1 MSERLLFDCLFE
13 FPTGF
18 KLQTQFSSTSNIL
31 ALTGPSGSGKT
42 TILNLIAG
50 LYQPQCG
57 TITLGNTVFTSTRDK
72 IFVPPHKRGIG
83 VLFQDHRLF
92 PHMNCYSN
100 LLFGRH
106 HQKMTSSSLEE
117 VVEELELQSF
127 LRRFPRELSGGQRQR
142 VALGRALLSN
152 PSLLLLDEPMTSI
165 EPQLQEKISRFIKK
179 FVAEKEVTTLLVSHT
194 NDLVTR
200 LADEVFAIDAPS
212 PTHANSISSS
222 R

>member
-1 MSERLLFDCLFE
+1 MPDQLVFDCFFE

-18 KLQTQFSSTSNIL
+18 KLETQFSSASNIL

-50 LYQPQCG
+50 LYQPQRG

-83 VLFQDHRLF
+83 FLFQDHRLF
-92 PHMNCYSN
+92 PHMNCYAN
-100 LLFGRH
+100 LLFGRRRK
-106 HQKMTSSSLEE
+106 KMSSYNPTE
-117 VVEELELQSF
+117 VVEELELQS
-127 LRRFPRELSGGQRQR
+127 LLQRFPHELSGGQRQR

-165 EPQLQEKISRFIKK
+165 EPQLQEKIARFIKK
-179 FVAEKEVTTLLVSHT
+179 FVNEKEVTTLLVSHT
-194 NDLVTR
+194 NDLVTQ
-200 LADEVFAIDAPS
+200 LADEVFRI
-212 PTHANSISSS
+212 
-222 R
+222 